1 MGKYSKLIKDTFVLF
16 AITLV
21 AGIAL
26 GVVYES
32 TVDIIAAR
40 NEQAKMDA
48 YKKVYSEAATFES
61 NEVITA
67 KANEAK
73 DTILAENGFKNIN
86 VDEALVA
93 VDTNG
98 TKLGYVLSVTTG
110 EGYNGNITISMG
122 YSLDGTLKDIKILT
136 ISETAGLGLKARDAE
151 FTNKFTNKQ
160 VESFTVTKAGAT
172 NDSEIDAI
180 SGATIT
186 SNAVVD
192 AINAGILFVTQSAEA
207 E

>member
-1 MGKYSKLIKDTFVLF
+1 MGKLIKDTFVLF
-16 AITLV
+16 AITLI

-32 TVDIIAAR
+32 TVDVIAER

-48 YKKVYSEAATFES
+48 YKKVYSEAATFEVD
-61 NEVITA
+61 EVITT
-67 KANEAK
+67 KANAAK
-73 DTILAENGFKNIN
+73 ETLLAENGFKNIN
-86 VDEALVA
+86 IDEALVA
-93 VDTNG
+93 VDANRN
-98 TKLGYVLSVTTG
+98 KLGYVLSVTTG

-122 YSLDGTLKDIKILT
+122 YSLDGILKDIQILT

-151 FTNKFTNKQ
+151 FTSKFTNKE